1 MLLLDSHLPLSRKL
15 LRDYAALLGFSR
27 VLESGVKTIIIFF
40 SGLFLGPSSKGEH
53 NVFYK
58 LCRKDFSYAHSG
70 QYDCRKHIKSQFYR
84 NIVQQASTSGNV
96 RIFHKKNNNKKRVE
110 DNLKWQVMAADVKMC
125 EMIAE
130 LNLPLATADSLT
142 HIFIGRELTNF
153 H

>member
-27 VLESGVKTIIIFF
+27 VLESGVKKIIIFF

-53 NVFYK
+53 LVFCK
-58 LCRKDFSYAHSG
+58 LCKKDFSCTPCSH
-70 QYDCRKHIKSQFYR
+70 YDCQKHIKSQFYR

-125 EMIAE
+125 EMIAK
-130 LNLPLATADSLT
+130 LNLLLATAGSVT
-142 HIFIGRELTNF
+142 NIFDR
-153 H
+153 